1 MTWRLSQFRAR
12 DLVEVR
18 SREEILRTLDERGCL
33 DGMPVMPEMLQYCGR
48 QFRVSAVAHKTC
60 DTARQTWTGRRL
72 QLTVHL
78 ASVRCDGHAHGNCQ
92 AECNIFW
99 KDAWLKP
106 AVNMTSGVA
115 MPARGTSS
123 RRAAGCTEAQL
134 VENTRLPAGTDGSE
148 QPYSCQATQ
157 MYAATEALA
166 AWDPRQYVYDVITRN
181 CSARRVLR
189 VLCLSWFRWVT
200 DRMPRGRRLAG
211 FANEAMHCW

>member
-1 MTWRLSQFRAR
+1 
-12 DLVEVR
+12 
-18 SREEILRTLDERGCL
+18 
-33 DGMPVMPEMLQYCGR
+33 
-48 QFRVSAVAHKTC
+48 
-60 DTARQTWTGRRL
+60 
-72 QLTVHL
+72 
-78 ASVRCDGHAHGNCQ
+78 
-92 AECNIFW
+92 
-99 KDAWLKP
+99 
-106 AVNMTSGVA
+106 
-115 MPARGTSS
+115 TSS

-200 DRMPRGRRLAG
+200 DRIPRGRRLAG
-211 FANEAMHCW
+211 FANEAMHCWLTGRPSPSLRGRISSGSLTPTGRLDLKPGEHVRIKSMAEIEKTLDETGRNRGLYFDVEEM